1 MDGYE
6 LSRWFVP
13 DEFLSPNGTERNI
26 SIGESE
32 EKRIEIGEMKYY
44 FKNIKSQELISAY
57 YETQAMN
64 WIDSSDDCEYCLSSD
79 AVFSLSLVA
88 VLTVLILGIVLIGSI
103 IYNKYKGLS
112 SAKKMS

>member
-1 MDGYE
+1 MRVTGRHLFFVHDNRYVIVYMDGYE

-13 DEFLSPNGTERNI
+13 DEFLSPNGTERNV

-64 WIDSSDDCEYCLSSD
+64 WM
-79 AVFSLSLVA
+79 
-88 VLTVLILGIVLIGSI
+88 
-103 IYNKYKGLS
+103 YNNL
-112 SAKKMS
+112 